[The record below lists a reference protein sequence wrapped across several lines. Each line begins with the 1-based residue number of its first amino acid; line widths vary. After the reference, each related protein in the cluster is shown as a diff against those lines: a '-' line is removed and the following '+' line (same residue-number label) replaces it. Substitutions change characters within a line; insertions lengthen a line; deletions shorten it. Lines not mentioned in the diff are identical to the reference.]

1 MYNKVLK
8 DYLRNEELSLITLKF
23 RTIFVLVSFAIFNM
37 ALWLYKLLCHYS
49 PENLWLVISPSSHY
63 EYAYSSQGRFSSMY
77 LLIQYQFVK
86 HLSCVSCWHTLR
98 AVSLLS
104 WSLLVN

>member
-1 MYNKVLK
+1 M
-8 DYLRNEELSLITLKF
+8 SLF
-23 RTIFVLVSFAIFNM
+23 
-37 ALWLYKLLCHYS
+37 

-63 EYAYSSQGRFSSMY
+63 EYGYSSQGWFSSMY

-86 HLSCVSCWHTLR
+86 HLSRASCWHTLR